1 MDTNKIWGFILI
13 GVCVLFALWGLASLY
28 AAFSYSDQMSA
39 LTQQMGAF
47 GGKQMAA
54 ALAANKPSYF
64 TGIFLLAISGASGYF
79 GNSMLKNLNEAKQ
92 ES

>member
-1 MDTNKIWGFILI
+1 MLVAF
-13 GVCVLFALWGLASLY
+13 WGLASLY

-39 LTQQMGAF
+39 LTQQMGTF

-54 ALAANKPSYF
+54 ALAANKPSYL
-64 TGIFLLAISGASGYF
+64 TAIFLLIISGASGYF
-79 GNSMLKNLNEAKQ
+79 GNNMLKNLNETKQ